1 MAKMC
6 NGTTLISCSMALV
19 PAPVPLTATPP
30 PMVQGVKQQAC
41 TVMDYKPM
49 VNIPTFGMCNSPT
62 DPAVIALTAAAL
74 GVHTPAPCIPKTTS
88 PWTPGS
94 TTVTIGGL
102 AALMDSDTCMCTS
115 MGSIS
120 VKSSMAPTVEIGS

>member
-19 PAPVPLTATPP
+19 PAPVPLTATPG
-30 PMVQGVKQQAC
+30 QTQAVSQMTC

-49 VNIPTFGMCNSPT
+49 VNIPTFGMCNSPS
-62 DPAVIALTAAAL
+62 DPAVIAATAAAL

-94 TTVTIGGL
+94 TTVTVGGL
-102 AALMDSDTCMCTS
+102 AALMDSDQCMCTS
-115 MGSIS
+115 QGTIT
-120 VKSSMAPTVEIGS
+120 VKTSMAPTVEIGS

>member
-1 MAKMC
+1 MAKSV
-6 NGTTLISCSMALV
+6 NGTSLISCSMALV
-19 PAPVPLTATPP
+19 PAPVPLTATPGTVQDMKQ
-30 PMVQGVKQQAC
+30 PMA

-49 VNIPTFGMCNSPT
+49 ANIPTFGMCNSPS
-62 DPAVIALTAAAL
+62 DPAVIAATAAAL

-94 TTVTIGGL
+94 STVKVGGM

-115 MGSIS
+115 QGQISI
-120 VKSSMAPTVEIGS
+120 KSSMATTVEIGK